1 MKPNEE
7 KSPPSSK
14 GKSTNLNF
22 IVSRFLKQKEKKKKK
37 KKRGGRKIGR
47 DTTDKIFSET
57 SFYHRYHHEDENKPF
72 FMVHAICY
80 KL

>member
-37 KKRGGRKIGR
+37 KKEAAVR
-47 DTTDKIFSET
+47 
-57 SFYHRYHHEDENKPF
+57 
-72 FMVHAICY
+72 
-80 KL
+80 